1 MNCKIAN
8 KLFSAKLSGE
18 LDVKRAALLQHHLDE
33 CRDCEDLLNQLQTVL
48 AVLRESQVSVAV
60 PDGFTAR
67 VMDRLQA
74 ESQRASLHTH
84 SLFRKL
90 AFAASF
96 IFLLGMNGLLLDRYQ
111 SGQNQAALDPQT
123 VPAGE
128 QTVESVEPSLLP
140 GQAEGMEVTA
150 PHNQAGVPAEQASL
164 QQASDGL
171 SAAPSPAEQAS
182 RQQASDGLSMT
193 PSPAEQQPVPVAATS
208 RVTAAQGLTPR
219 PPAPRGQLVSVK
231 TPQPASAEQP
241 MVNASL
247 SPVII
252 PDPEVF
258 IPKRRVTE
266 GSLLKIA
273 VTDLPRASRLLA
285 EAAAMRGLA
294 PTVASVVLAA
304 DGRLVMLYRYE
315 VPWFQ
320 ANRFINDALHLG
332 LVLDERHL
340 TEDISVEYEQKLE
353 QYRQLAARVHLAE
366 GAKAA
371 ALQGKRDALL
381 MELSR
386 MHSAASD
393 AQGCDSLA

>member
-1 MNCKIAN
+1 
-8 KLFSAKLSGE
+8 
-18 LDVKRAALLQHHLDE
+18 
-33 CRDCEDLLNQLQTVL
+33 
-48 AVLRESQVSVAV
+48 
-60 PDGFTAR
+60 
-67 VMDRLQA
+67 
-74 ESQRASLHTH
+74 
-84 SLFRKL
+84 
-90 AFAASF
+90 
-96 IFLLGMNGLLLDRYQ
+96 MNGLLLDRYQ
-111 SGQNQAALDPQT
+111 SGQNQAALDPQA

-128 QTVESVEPSLLP
+128 QTVESVEPSLSP

-171 SAAPSPAEQAS
+171 SAA
-182 RQQASDGLSMT
+182 

-353 QYRQLAARVHLAE
+353 QYRQLAARAHLAE

-371 ALQGKRDALL
+371 ALQGKKNALL

-393 AQGCDSLA
+393 AQQAVTVWLEG

>member
-1 MNCKIAN
+1 
-8 KLFSAKLSGE
+8 
-18 LDVKRAALLQHHLDE
+18 
-33 CRDCEDLLNQLQTVL
+33 
-48 AVLRESQVSVAV
+48 
-60 PDGFTAR
+60 
-67 VMDRLQA
+67 
-74 ESQRASLHTH
+74 
-84 SLFRKL
+84 
-90 AFAASF
+90 
-96 IFLLGMNGLLLDRYQ
+96 
-111 SGQNQAALDPQT
+111 
-123 VPAGE
+123 
-128 QTVESVEPSLLP
+128 
-140 GQAEGMEVTA
+140 
-150 PHNQAGVPAEQASL
+150 
-164 QQASDGL
+164 
-171 SAAPSPAEQAS
+171 
-182 RQQASDGLSMT
+182 
-193 PSPAEQQPVPVAATS
+193 
-208 RVTAAQGLTPR
+208 
-219 PPAPRGQLVSVK
+219 
-231 TPQPASAEQP
+231 

-294 PTVASVVLAA
+294 PTGASVVLAA

-315 VPWFQ
+315 APWFQ

-371 ALQGKRDALL
+371 ALQGKKNALL

-386 MHSAASD
+386 MHSVASD
-393 AQGCDSLA
+393 AQAVTVWLEG